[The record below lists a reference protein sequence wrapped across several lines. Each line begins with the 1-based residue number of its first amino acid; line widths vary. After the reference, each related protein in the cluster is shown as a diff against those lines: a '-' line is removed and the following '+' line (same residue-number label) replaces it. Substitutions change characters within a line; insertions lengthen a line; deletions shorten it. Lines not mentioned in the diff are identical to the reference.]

1 MRFTL
6 TLLLVLSM
14 PLAAMAQGKDLLN
27 KAAKGAIDAVLPP
40 GQTAAEG
47 EAAKPATAPKP
58 GDMVENPPFALWSPF
73 AVGTSITTKEL
84 VTFSDG
90 SVAAPTVTSKL
101 VSKSADKVTVETV
114 VTADAA
120 SKRAGVA
127 EQTKTLTDYP
137 AKVKYADLGTAAE
150 ASASVTEGKELVKVK
165 GKEFE
170 AAWVETTSTKDG
182 ETIVEKVW
190 TATDIPGGMVKKT
203 TTRKKGSEVIGTS
216 TVELV
221 EYSAKPDAAAAAAKN

>member
-6 TLLLVLSM
+6 AFLLVVSV
-14 PLAAMAQGKDLLN
+14 PLAAMAQGADLLN

-40 GQTAAEG
+40 GEKAAQP
-47 EAAKPATAPKP
+47 AATPKP
-58 GDMVENPPFALWSPF
+58 GDMVENPPYALWSPF

-90 SVAAPTVTSKL
+90 SVAAPSVTSKL
-101 VSKSADKVTVETV
+101 VSKSKDKVTVETV

-127 EQTKTLTDYP
+127 EQTKTLSDYP
-137 AKVKYADLGTAAE
+137 AKVKFEDLGTAAQ
-150 ASASVTEGKELVKVK
+150 ANASVTEGKELVKVK

-170 AAWVETTSTKDG
+170 AAWVETTATKGG

-190 TATDIPGGMVKKT
+190 TAAEIPGGMVKKT
-203 TTRKKGSEVIGTS
+203 TTRKKGAEVLSTS

-221 EYSAKPDAAAAAAKN
+221 EYAAKPETAATAPKN